1 MKDSTRTAVEGIDF
15 YLRTPEP
22 ATTYTRF
29 TRWADAWAGYR
40 DARHLSTT
48 QGAEPTKDAPLPEL
62 TSWAHATLALAAQV
76 EAKERIVH
84 EGAVD
89 PARREMTRLKHIAAQ
104 AHTENTAALNTAK
117 STEATGPDS
126 AAPSTPAEAYDSDN
140 VRNTRRQEAHQQAL
154 AAHRGRAAAAAAAAD
169 AAETELA
176 TLTTRMEGADRA
188 LEHRLAEHAHYTRR
202 RLATYAR
209 AIARRHPDA
218 TLITALTT
226 NLNTG
231 RDTGAATPTEPAP
244 PAPTPLFGL

>member
-1 MKDSTRTAVEGIDF
+1 MKDSTRTAIEGIDF

-22 ATTYTRF
+22 ATVYTRF
-29 TRWADAWAGYR
+29 TRWADAWAGFR
-40 DARHLSTT
+40 DARCLSTT
-48 QGAEPTKDAPLPEL
+48 QSAELNNDFALPEL

-104 AHTENTAALNTAK
+104 AHTENTTALDTAK
-117 STEATGPDS
+117 TTEADGPES
-126 AAPSTPAEAYDSDN
+126 AAPATPAEAYDSDS
-140 VRNTRRQEAHQQAL
+140 VRSTRREEAHQKAL
-154 AAHRGRAAAAAAAAD
+154 ANHRGRAAAAAATAA
-169 AAETELA
+169 AAEIELA

-218 TLITALTT
+218 ALITALTT

-231 RDTGAATPTEPAP
+231 GASGGAVPNEPAP